1 MKSSILTTI
10 ALLGLV
16 GPAVAQE
23 HQHHP
28 GGAPAPQTQPQ
39 APAQP
44 QNPAAASQPQG
55 QMPMS
60 QMMQNMPEQCRAMMQ
75 NMPQGCMSMM
85 QQTMHGGATGM
96 QGQASQGQ
104 AGMGQAGTGQAAQ
117 GGHAGHHAIPPATA
131 QADTPA
137 TLAFRDINARMHRDM
152 DIRYTNDI
160 DVDFVRNM
168 IPHHLAAVEM
178 AKVVLR
184 HSQEPETRKLA
195 EDVVRAQESEIA
207 QMRAFL
213 KKKGAE

>member
-1 MKSSILTTI
+1 MKSSVLTAI

-28 GGAPAPQTQPQ
+28 GGAPAPQTQAQPQ

-44 QNPAAASQPQG
+44 QN
-55 QMPMS
+55 
-60 QMMQNMPEQCRAMMQ
+60 N
-75 NMPQGCMSMM
+75 
-85 QQTMHGGATGM
+85 
-96 QGQASQGQ
+96 
-104 AGMGQAGTGQAAQ
+104 
-117 GGHAGHHAIPPATA
+117 GHAGHNAITPATA

-178 AKVVLR
+178 AKVVLL

-195 EDVVRAQESEIA
+195 EDVVRAQEAEIA

-213 KKKGAE
+213 KKKGVE